1 MSEVGLGVP
10 PRVGEVRCIVGGL
23 GPISQKIGL
32 QWLLA
37 GRTFAKGIGTP
48 AAPMSR
54 IYEYLLAFAWYE
66 NPRFSAPTRD
76 PQ

>member
-10 PRVGEVRCIVGGL
+10 PRVGEVRCIVGGI

-32 QWLLA
+32 LWLLA
-37 GRTFAKGIGTP
+37 DRTSAKGTGTP

-54 IYEYLLAFAWYE
+54 IYEYLLAFARFE
-66 NPRFSAPTRD
+66 NPRFSDAARY